1 MRPYTADM
9 PIHES
14 CNATEREALTQA
26 LADVKTLAQW
36 GKDCRHCLQQARL
49 SSQLMLQN
57 RRCHQRRPGPA
68 LSKVVRPRRL
78 L

>member
-1 MRPYTADM
+1 MITATATFVASLLAGSALASPKYVYEKRAMRPYTADM

-26 LADVKTLAQW
+26 LQDVTTLAQW
-36 GKDCRHCLQQARL
+36 GKDCE
-49 SSQLMLQN
+49 
-57 RRCHQRRPGPA
+57 
-68 LSKVVRPRRL
+68 L